1 MDAADGVDAA
11 DDARQG
17 QVLADALKNA
27 SDATGSNVATGS
39 AVMFGDSLDLSQCQR
54 ILNELARCELPFQC
68 AHGRPT
74 VAPMLALD
82 ALPSDVQAVEH
93 SS

>member
-39 AVMFGDSLDLSQCQR
+39 AVMFGDW
-54 ILNELARCELPFQC
+54 NEFEWASTKPNCYP
-68 AHGRPT
+68 AGIW
-74 VAPMLALD
+74 
-82 ALPSDVQAVEH
+82 
-93 SS
+93 